1 MYDLVVRNGTVI
13 DPSQGINEKMDVAV
27 MGTVIGA
34 IERNIPSS
42 SVGKLVDAS
51 GLLVF
56 PGLVDIHTHVAAGL
70 AGLCIEADA
79 HCLPN
84 GVTTAVDAGSTGH
97 LLHRAFIDRVVSNSR
112 TRLLAFLNIESL
124 GMIESARSGEEWS
137 VERWPELITMSDGR
151 YDEWFVNLKETSRA
165 IRENSSTLVGIKWAH
180 HTLNTFRL
188 ARKAADIARTRLMA
202 ENHQM
207 PEGLKYVRKGDIL
220 THIFHNYYNR
230 LAGGYDGLLEEGEIR
245 PEFFTAYRKGVI
257 FDVGHGR
264 SSFSWDVAEKA
275 MAEGLKPHTI
285 STDIW
290 RENVGGK
297 VRNLPYV
304 MSKML
309 CTGMSIEDIVA
320 ASTVSPA
327 RVIGMERMIGS
338 LKSGMAADISIFSLE
353 TGRFIFED
361 SYGQRRKGNRMLRV
375 RSVISGGTLLSP

>member
-27 MGTVIGA
+27 IGTRIDS

-42 SVGKLVDAS
+42 SAARVIDAS

-70 AGLCIEADA
+70 AGLCVEADI
-79 HCLPN
+79 HCLPK

-97 LLHRAFIDRVVSNSR
+97 LLHRAFIDRVVSNSK

-124 GMIESARSGEEWS
+124 GMIESARTGKEWS
-137 VERWPELITMSDGR
+137 SERWAELITISNGR
-151 YDEWFVNLKETSRA
+151 YDEWFVNLEETIAA
-165 IRENSSTLVGIKWAH
+165 IRENSSALVGIKWAH

-207 PEGLKYVRKGDIL
+207 PEGMKYVRKGDIL

-230 LAGGYDGLLEEGEIR
+230 LAGGYDGLLEDGEIR
-245 PEFFTAYRKGVI
+245 QEFFTAYRKGVI
-257 FDVGHGR
+257 FDIGHGR

-290 RENVGGK
+290 RENVGSP

-309 CTGMSIEDIVA
+309 CAGMSIEEIVA
-320 ASTVSPA
+320 ASTVTPA
-327 RVIGMERMIGS
+327 RVIGMERVIGS
-338 LKSGMAADISIFSLE
+338 LKPGMAADISIFRLE

-361 SYGQRRKGNRMLRV
+361 SYGRKRKGSRMLRV
-375 RSVISGGTLLSP
+375 KSVISNGTLLSS